1 MQIKKSHFVRQRNKC
16 FTATCRSVSVFNKAG
31 GRKMKHTWAV
41 VILGLTMT
49 MGIQAESFRKDQHD
63 QRQRIYRG
71 VRSGELTRP
80 ETSRLYRRSA
90 DLSRDYA
97 RDRRDGNGLSF
108 NERRRLEARQSQL
121 SRSIYRQ
128 KHDRQDRNRR
138 Y

>member
-1 MQIKKSHFVRQRNKC
+1 
-16 FTATCRSVSVFNKAG
+16 
-31 GRKMKHTWAV
+31 MKHTWAI

-49 MGIQAESFRKDQHD
+49 LGLQAESFRKDQRD
-63 QRQRIYRG
+63 QRQRIHQG
-71 VRSGELTRP
+71 VRSGELTRQ
-80 ETSRLYRRSA
+80 ETSRLYRRSV

-97 RDRRDGNGLSF
+97 RDRRDGNGLSSG
-108 NERRRLEARQSQL
+108 ERRRLEARQSSL